1 MRLKSARIVDL
12 EEETNKNKPA
22 IRTKWKRQNENE
34 NESKRNET
42 DGTVEQ
48 AKIAGRAV
56 WGSGPLTHWAI
67 HRARKLRSYIATGRP
82 VLQRIEISAGDGFYP
97 FKGDKKGWFANHS
110 LPPNFESESSREVS
124 RGRCS
129 RVAETRESDSLWS
142 CRRLE
147 PLGFH
152 WRVGEG
158 WVAVVLSRASTRSRL
173 TSRVSTE

>member
-1 MRLKSARIVDL
+1 MK
-12 EEETNKNKPA
+12 KNE
-22 IRTKWKRQNENE
+22 TKWKQKKWNGWD
-34 NESKRNET
+34 SWAGQDCWKSSLWI
-42 DGTVEQ
+42 GTSDSLSNSPGTQ
-48 AKIAGRAV
+48 TQI
-56 WGSGPLTHWAI
+56 L
-67 HRARKLRSYIATGRP
+67 YIATGRP
-82 VLQRIEISAGDGFYP
+82 VLQIIEISASDGFYEME
-97 FKGDKKGWFANHS
+97 KGWFANHS
-110 LPPNFESESSREVS
+110 LPANFVSESSGDVS
-124 RGRCS
+124 GARCC

>member
-1 MRLKSARIVDL
+1 MRWKSARIVDL

-42 DGTVEQ
+42 DGTVEE

-56 WGSGPLTHWAI
+56 WGSRPLTHWAI
-67 HRARKLRSYIATGRP
+67 HQARKLRSYIA
-82 VLQRIEISAGDGFYP
+82 VLQRIETSASDGFYP
-97 FKGDKKGWFANHS
+97 FKGDEKASSANHS
-110 LPPNFESESSREVS
+110 LPPNFESESSRDLS
-124 RGRCS
+124 GARCS

-173 TSRVSTE
+173 TSTE